1 MSDMPSARQHGLYD
15 LRRKRA
21 ALAMGAIAVA
31 ATVGAMLAGKPAL
44 FALPV
49 AAAIAFVALPSWIGV
64 EPRYPVPS
72 LWATMYGN
80 MLGFGVPMVGVL
92 LMYVMLNKGDL
103 RYAAFV
109 PVAVAGALIY
119 SAYRWRY
126 LGEAMARVR
135 GVRAGMPLVD
145 RLWRHYLGYAVG
157 LAAGGVALSATRG
170 MDWSLST
177 GLFAIVFLAVKAAV
191 DLSLP
196 QPPLKTE
203 RLSTAAL
210 QLAAMSPVW
219 FGLPWG
225 VALTF
230 ASVDLTAGRWSLLTA
245 VSSNAVIVVYV
256 TIATVVVFTAF
267 ALVAF
272 LIEAATGEG

>member
-1 MSDMPSARQHGLYD
+1 MSDMPSAREHGLYD

-21 ALAMGAIAVA
+21 TVVMGAITVA
-31 ATVGAMLAGKPAL
+31 ATVGAMLAGNPAL

-49 AAAIAFVALPSWIGV
+49 VAAIAFGALPSWIGV

-72 LWATMYGN
+72 IWAAVYSN
-80 MLGFGVPMVGVL
+80 ILGFGVPMVGVL
-92 LMYVMLNKGDL
+92 LMFVMLNKGDL
-103 RYAAFV
+103 RYAALV
-109 PVAVAGALIY
+109 PAAVTGALVY

-135 GVRAGMPLVD
+135 GVRAGMPVVD
-145 RLWRHYLGYAVG
+145 RLWRHYLGYALG
-157 LAAGGVALSATRG
+157 LAGGGVALSATRG
-170 MDWSLST
+170 IDWSFGT
-177 GLFAIVFLAVKAAV
+177 ALFAIVFLAGKAAV

-230 ASVDLTAGRWSLLTA
+230 ALAALTPADWSVLTA
-245 VSSNAVIVVYV
+245 VSTNTVTVVYV
-256 TIATVVVFTAF
+256 TIASVVVFTAF

-272 LIEAATGEG
+272 LIEVATGEG